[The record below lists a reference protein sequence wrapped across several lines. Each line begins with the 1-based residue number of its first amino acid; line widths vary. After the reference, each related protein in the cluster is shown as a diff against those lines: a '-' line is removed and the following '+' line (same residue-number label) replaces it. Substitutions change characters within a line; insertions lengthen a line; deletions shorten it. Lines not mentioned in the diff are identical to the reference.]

1 MSRHATPADVPP
13 AGVAPTGVAPAGGT
27 PGSGTLE
34 DRVRALLADALALY
48 RDSPRAVAW
57 LRGHLERFDEP
68 VRVAVAGA
76 PRSGKSTVASALVGE
91 EFAPPS
97 ATTWYR
103 DGPRARAHV
112 GQYEV
117 PVARRDGRAFVD
129 APDAERVVVEWPSR
143 SLRDLVLVDTAA
155 GAPVEQVYGEADA
168 VLYLTRHV
176 HADDV
181 RFLRTAHDHPVARA
195 APVNTVLVLARADE
209 IGGGRIDALSSAKQ
223 IARRYRREAAIRP
236 LCQNVVAVAGLLAV
250 AARTLRPEEFAA
262 LTALASLARTEL
274 EDHLLSADRFVG
286 EDFPVRLDPAVRRG
300 LVERF
305 GIFGVRLTTTLI
317 RQGFDTQVKLTG
329 QLVQRSGL
337 GELRDSIGV
346 YFTERRGALKARS
359 ALLGLDVVLRAEPR
373 PGSAGLAAAVERVLA
388 SAHDFRELRLLAAL
402 QSGRTRLPGDLEAE
416 ASRLVGGLGTDL
428 PVRLGLADEADPG
441 GWDAQRLR
449 HVLLDT
455 LGRWRDHAADPA
467 LDHAQRR
474 AASVV
479 VRSCE
484 GMLARLDGL

>member
-1 MSRHATPADVPP
+1 MMSSGQMSSGQMI
-13 AGVAPTGVAPAGGT
+13 AGE
-27 PGSGTLE
+27 TLE
-34 DRVRALLADALALY
+34 QEVWALLEDALTVY

-57 LRGHLERFDEP
+57 LRGHQARFGEP

-76 PRSGKSTVASALVGE
+76 PRSGKSTVVSALIGE
-91 EFAPPS
+91 EFVPTG
-97 ATTWYR
+97 ATTWYQ
-103 DGPRARAHV
+103 DGPQPKAHV

-117 PVARRDGRAFVD
+117 PVARRDGKAFVD

-143 SLRDLVLVDTAA
+143 SLRDLTLIDTPA
-155 GAPVEQVYGEADA
+155 GTPVEHVYGEADA
-168 VLYLTRHV
+168 VLYLTRHM
-176 HADDV
+176 HTTDLQ
-181 RFLRTAHDHPVARA
+181 FLQTAHDHPVARV

-223 IARRYRREAAIRP
+223 IARRYRREATVTP
-236 LCQNVVAVAGLLAV
+236 LCQNAIAVAGLLAV
-250 AARTLRPEEFAA
+250 AARTVRQDEFAA
-262 LTALASLARTEL
+262 LAALASLARTEL

-300 LVERF
+300 LVDRF

-337 GELRDSIGV
+337 GELRDSIGI
-346 YFTERRGALKARS
+346 YFTERREVLKARA

-373 PGSAGLAAAVERVLA
+373 PGSAGLATALERILA

-402 QSGRTRLPGDLEAE
+402 QGGRTRLPGELDAE
-416 ASRLVGGLGTDL
+416 ASRLVGGLGTDPL
-428 PVRLGLADEADPG
+428 VRLGMDYEPTESE
-441 GWDAQRLR
+441 LR
-449 HVLLDT
+449 HAVLDT
-455 LGRWRDHAADPA
+455 LARWRDHAMDPA
-467 LDHAQRR
+467 LDHGQRR

-484 GMLARLDGL
+484 GMLTQLVG

>member
-1 MSRHATPADVPP
+1 MAV
-13 AGVAPTGVAPAGGT
+13 
-27 PGSGTLE
+27 E
-34 DRVRALLADALALY
+34 DEVGALLVDALAVY

-57 LRGHLERFDEP
+57 LRGHLERLGEP

-76 PRSGKSTVASALVGE
+76 PRSGKSTVVGALVGE
-91 EFAPPS
+91 EFAPP
-97 ATTWYR
+97 AVTTWYR
-103 DGPRARAHV
+103 DGARARAFA
-112 GQYEV
+112 GQYEA
-117 PVARRDGRAFVD
+117 PIARRDGKAFVD

-143 SLRDLVLVDTAA
+143 SLRDLVLVDTAP
-155 GAPVEQVYGEADA
+155 GTPVEQVCGEADA

-181 RFLRTAHDHPVARA
+181 RFLRAAHDHPVARA
-195 APVNTVLVLARADE
+195 APVSTVLVLARADE

-223 IARRYRREAAIRP
+223 IARRYRREAAVRP

-262 LTALASLARTEL
+262 LAALASLARTEL

-300 LVERF
+300 LVDRF

-346 YFTERRGALKARS
+346 YFTERRGVLKARS

-373 PGSAGLAAAVERVLA
+373 PGSAGLAAAAERVVA

-402 QSGRTRLPGDLEAE
+402 QCGRTRLPGELEAE

-428 PVRLGLADEADPG
+428 LVRLGVAEDVDPGEYGADE
-441 GWDAQRLR
+441 LR
-449 HVLLDT
+449 HVVLDV
-455 LGRWRDHAADPA
+455 LARWRDQAANPA
-467 LDHAQRR
+467 LDQARRR
-474 AASVV
+474 AAAVV

-484 GMLARLDGL
+484 GMLAEVERTRVS

>member
-1 MSRHATPADVPP
+1 MMPSGEVG
-13 AGVAPTGVAPAGGT
+13 AGVTLADEVWAL
-27 PGSGTLE
+27 LE
-34 DRVRALLADALALY
+34 DALVLY

-57 LRGHLERFDEP
+57 LRGHQARFGEP

-76 PRSGKSTVASALVGE
+76 PRSGKSTVVSALIGE
-91 EFAPPS
+91 EFAPTG
-97 ATTWYR
+97 ATTWYQ
-103 DGPRARAHV
+103 DGPQPKAHV

-117 PVARRDGRAFVD
+117 PVLRRDGKAFVD
-129 APDAERVVVEWPSR
+129 APDAERVTVEWPSR
-143 SLRDLVLVDTAA
+143 SLRDLTLIDTPA

-168 VLYLTRHV
+168 VLYLTRHM
-176 HADDV
+176 HTADV
-181 RFLRTAHDHPVARA
+181 RFLQTAHDHPVARV
-195 APVNTVLVLARADE
+195 APVNTVLVLSRADE

-223 IARRYRREAAIRP
+223 IARRYRREATVTP

-250 AARTLRPEEFAA
+250 AARTLRAEEFTA
-262 LTALASLARTEL
+262 LAALASLPRTEL
-274 EDHLLSADRFVG
+274 DGHLLSADRFVG

-300 LVERF
+300 LVDRF

-346 YFTERRGALKARS
+346 YFTERREVLKARA

-373 PGSAGLAAAVERVLA
+373 PGSVALAASVERILA

-402 QSGRTRLPGDLEAE
+402 QGGRTRLPGDLEAE
-416 ASRLVGGLGTDL
+416 ASRLVGGLGTD
-428 PVRLGLADEADPG
+428 PVVRLGMEHEPTEG
-441 GWDAQRLR
+441 ELR
-449 HVLLDT
+449 QAVLET
-455 LGRWRDHAADPA
+455 LGRWREHAVDPA
-467 LDHAQRR
+467 LDHGQRR
-474 AASVV
+474 AAAVV

-484 GMLARLDGL
+484 GVLARVVA